1 MLIKDILRYSGS
13 MKNETGRPAYDDDW
27 YRAKLEQMRPLLE
40 LGHTIGYCAYQ
51 TGNWEY
57 KTSLYEKYK
66 LKDWFSEKLDLYRTL
81 PGELINNTVIRLST
95 VINDKILQKL
105 PLDRN
110 DIEIIK
116 LVAEKHRS
124 AQPFFV
130 TKVETSEANPDDVGK
145 ILDKIE
151 NDYGELGREAQKQV
165 VANDAS
171 VQDKGQT
178 GKDSHVQSEPAATAT
193 SH

>member
-1 MLIKDILRYSGS
+1 MAE
-13 MKNETGRPAYDDDW
+13 NGRPPYDDDW

-51 TGNWEY
+51 SGNWEH
-57 KTSLYEKYK
+57 KTAFYEKYK
-66 LKDWFSEKLDLYRTL
+66 LGDWFSEKIDLYRSL

-95 VINDKILQKL
+95 LINDKIIKQL

-116 LVAEKHRS
+116 LAAEKHRS

-130 TKVETSEANPDDVGK
+130 TKVETSESNPDEVGK

-151 NDYGELGREAQKQV
+151 KENQHAEVAGEAKKQV
-165 VANDAS
+165 VAAEQP
-171 VQDKGQT
+171 VQDK
-178 GKDSHVQSEPAATAT
+178 K
-193 SH
+193 